1 MSLRLITATRALLV
15 SILAT
20 LLVAVPAT
28 VGAGTAAAD
37 AVTPTGCTPYMAYL
51 VPGTWETNP
60 GADPAR
66 PVGMLAP
73 VGQKLKDSYGSQ
85 ITVQFVNYSASAFD
99 KGLTYTASEANGVQ
113 RLRQLM
119 ARCPDAESVL
129 GGYSQGADIAGDV
142 AWQAGRGQ
150 GPVPASQISA
160 VGLVA
165 DPKRGG
171 AQQVG
176 PNPGGHGI
184 AGTRPGGFGVLTDR
198 VREICVPGDLYCA
211 VNSSKDSF
219 LAGLGR
225 TLGSG
230 SNGET
235 GTPTQVAAATGDPS
249 TGPVPSVSGGTT
261 TPTAPGT
268 APAVSTTPA
277 SSADALTSDY
287 SGADLAGVA
296 PMATDLAQQ
305 VGALRSQGG
314 TGQLTSG
321 AQATQLASLG
331 SMATKIASSLAP
343 VADTQKWVA
352 TTPGAQKYLQTAT
365 PDSTAGKARSLL
377 STFDAMDV
385 PAVMSTASSI
395 AGTIARSVG
404 STPAATTAAPQDADT
419 TNPQGAG
426 EGSAS
431 PATGDALPGSTG
443 TTPTGSTSAGTDLSG
458 AGSAG
463 TGAAG
468 LDPSA
473 GAAGTAGTA
482 LDARTGQTP
491 DLGALA
497 SSAATLVSQVAPLNA
512 TDKTNLTA
520 AASILGVLK
529 PDTVINQGLNVVS
542 AVAGTDYQ
550 GIVANLAALPQTIF
564 RGDIAGAHRIAG
576 DLNNQFRPWV
586 VMASKIDFAT
596 AAQIVGMI
604 PDTSGVAPIASLV
617 LGLLGNLDIIR
628 LARDVGQIQEV
639 AWQVLQ
645 SKNLF
650 ALTQLLPIGLDL
662 ASVALGVLEPG
673 AKMSPSMLGA
683 GATPAQQQLATAAQ
697 GQDMS
702 SMFGSLT
709 QLVSSQGAQ
718 DLSKLVGEGLT
729 AASFYASGTHGS
741 YNKLLIDGKNA
752 LQWLVDFFLHALGG

>member
-15 SILAT
+15 SILAA

-60 GADPAR
+60 GADPTR
-66 PVGMLAP
+66 PIGMLGP

-85 ITVQFVNYSASAFD
+85 ITVLFVNYSASAFD

-119 ARCPDAESVL
+119 ARCPAAESVL
-129 GGYSQGADIAGDV
+129 GGYSQGADVAGDV
-142 AWQAGRGQ
+142 AWQASRGQ

-235 GTPTQVAAATGDPS
+235 GTPTQVAAATGDPTTGDVPTVTGS
-249 TGPVPSVSGGTT
+249 TITT
-261 TPTAPGT
+261 TAPGT
-268 APAVSTTPA
+268 APAVSTSPP

-314 TGQLTSG
+314 SGQLTSG

-352 TTPGAQKYLQTAT
+352 STPGAQKYLQAAT

-377 STFDAMDV
+377 STFDAMNV

-404 STPAATTAAPQDADT
+404 STPAAATAAAPQDADT

-431 PATGDALPGSTG
+431 PATGDALPGTTTDTTSTG
-443 TTPTGSTSAGTDLSG
+443 TDPTGVGTGSG
-458 AGSAG
+458 A
-463 TGAAG
+463 TG
-468 LDPSA
+468 LDPV
-473 GAAGTAGTA
+473 AAGTTGSALGAG
-482 LDARTGQTP
+482 TGQTP

-673 AKMSPSMLGA
+673 AKMSPAMLGA

-697 GQDMS
+697 GQDTS

-752 LQWLVDFFLHALGG
+752 LQWLVDFFVRALGG